1 MTAPAAPAAS
11 RPVAGVLWM
20 LAAGLSFVCMT
31 GVVRHL
37 GTELPAAQTAFLRFG
52 WGVLILLPTMLPLL
66 RGGVP
71 AGTGR
76 LFLWRGAFHTGA
88 VIFWFYAMAR
98 LPLAEVTAV
107 GYLNPVAVTLGAAL
121 MFGEKL
127 TVPRVLAVLVAL
139 LGALIILRPG
149 LRVVTDGHLA
159 QLCAAM
165 LFAGSYLCAKRL
177 SDRAGAGMIVAMMSL
192 TVTAGLAPFALAV
205 WVPVSAVQLGW
216 LLLTAVFATLGHYAM
231 TRAFAVAPMSVTQPV
246 AFLQLIWATM
256 LGTLVF
262 GEPVDPFVLVGGTLI
277 VAAIS
282 LLTWR
287 EALVQRRG
295 GVPVLQQPET

>member
-1 MTAPAAPAAS
+1 
-11 RPVAGVLWM
+11 M
-20 LAAGLSFVCMT
+20 LAAGLSFVFMT
-31 GVVRHL
+31 AVVRHL

-71 AGTGR
+71 SGTGQ
-76 LFLWRGAFHTGA
+76 LFLWRGTFHTGA

-121 MFGEKL
+121 LFGEKL
-127 TVPRVLAVLVAL
+127 TAPRVLAVLVAL

-149 LRVVTDGHLA
+149 LREVTDGHLA

-177 SDRAGAGMIVAMMSL
+177 SGVVGAGMIVAMMSL

-216 LLLTAVFATLGHYAM
+216 LLLTAIFATLGHYAM

-246 AFLQLIWATM
+246 AFLQLIWATL
-256 LGTLVF
+256 LGTLMF
-262 GEPVDPFVLVGGTLI
+262 GEPVDPFVLLGGSLI

-287 EALVQRRG
+287 EAVVQRRVMPA
-295 GVPVLQQPET
+295 VPQVVET

>member
-1 MTAPAAPAAS
+1 MTAPAALAAP

-20 LAAGLSFVCMT
+20 LAAGLSFVFMT
-31 GVVRHL
+31 AVVRHL

-52 WGVLILLPTMLPLL
+52 WGVLILAPTMLPLL

-121 MFGEKL
+121 LFGEKL
-127 TVPRVLAVLVAL
+127 TAPRVLAVLVAL

-149 LRVVTDGHLA
+149 LRAVTDGHLA

-177 SDRAGAGMIVAMMSL
+177 SGVVGAGMIVAMMSL
-192 TVTAGLAPFALAV
+192 TVTAGLAPFAFAV

-216 LLLTAVFATLGHYAM
+216 LLLTAIFATLGHYAM

-246 AFLQLIWATM
+246 AFLQLIWATL
-256 LGTLVF
+256 LGTLAF
-262 GEPVDPFVLVGGTLI
+262 GEPVDPFVLLGGSLI
-277 VAAIS
+277 IAAIS

-287 EALVQRRG
+287 EAVAQRRLIPA
-295 GVPVLQQPET
+295 VPQVAET